1 MHVLGLTGSI
11 GMGKSTAAK
20 MFQRL
25 KVPVHD
31 ADAIVHQLMRKNG
44 AAVKEISDLF
54 PETETENG
62 IDRKKLGDAVFGQRE
77 KLKLLEAILHPLVR
91 QKMHRFIDRYARQRR
106 ELVVLD
112 IPLLFETGGDRFCDS
127 VLVVSCP
134 KYIQDQRVLSRKG
147 MTAEKYQGI
156 LQKQMP
162 DMEKRARA
170 DFVIKSNQG
179 RRHSFQQV
187 QQIVEKMRSSDKR
200 ASVTKNRRFSPHL
213 SLVCKQ

>member
-31 ADAIVHQLMRKNG
+31 ADAVVHQLMAKNG
-44 AAVKEISDLF
+44 AAVKEISRFF
-54 PETETENG
+54 PGIETNNG
-62 IDRKKLGDAVFGQRE
+62 IDRKKLGDAVFGQPE
-77 KLKLLEAILHPLVR
+77 KLKRLEAILHPLVR
-91 QKMHRFIDRYARQRR
+91 QRMHRFIDRYARQRR

-134 KYIQDQRVLSRKG
+134 KYIQDQRVLLRKG
-147 MTAEKYQGI
+147 MTAKKYQGI
-156 LQKQMP
+156 LKKQMS

-170 DFVIKSNQG
+170 DFVIRSNQG
-179 RRHSFQQV
+179 RRYSFQQV
-187 QQIVEKMRSSDKR
+187 QQIVEKLGSNDKR
-200 ASVTKNRRFSPHL
+200 ASGTKDRRFSPHL

>member
-11 GMGKSTAAK
+11 GMGKSTAAR

-31 ADAIVHQLMRKNG
+31 ADAVVHQLMGKNG
-44 AAVKEISDLF
+44 AAVKDISALF
-54 PETETENG
+54 PETKTNNG
-62 IDRKKLGDAVFGQRE
+62 IDRKKLGDAVFRQPE
-77 KLKLLEAILHPLVR
+77 KLKQLEAILHPLVR

-127 VLVVSCP
+127 VLVISCP

-156 LQKQMP
+156 LKKQMP

-170 DFVIKSNQG
+170 DFVIRSNQG
-179 RRHSFQQV
+179 RRYSFQQV
-187 QQIVEKMRSSDKR
+187 QQIVEKLGSSDKS
-200 ASVTKNRRFSPHL
+200 AHGTKDRKFCPHL
-213 SLVCKQ
+213 SLIYKQ